1 MQGGDRVH
9 RLPRRRLVTP
19 SGASAGFS
27 AKPTTDL
34 ICAKNLSRRSASGAS
49 PLDTARVKTIERRRR
64 PILRAAID
72 FNVESKNRK
81 GEQC

>member
-1 MQGGDRVH
+1 MQRGDRVH
-9 RLPRRRLVTP
+9 CLPRGRLVQRRLASSATP
-19 SGASAGFS
+19 TS
-27 AKPTTDL
+27 DL
-34 ICAKNLSRRSASGAS
+34 ICAKNLSRRGARGAS

-72 FNVESKNRK
+72 SNVESKNRK

>member
-9 RLPRRRLVTP
+9 CLPRRRLVTP
-19 SGASAGFS
+19 SGRLASS
-27 AKPTTDL
+27 ATPTSDL
-34 ICAKNLSRRSASGAS
+34 ICAKNLSRRGARGAS